1 MGADFIRRR
10 ARYTKCRASAGWN
23 AVDRG
28 HNRPDSRRLWL
39 PGKEVDGRD
48 PRDDTDH
55 TPQHQT
61 ERERHRSATYMMSEQ
76 SRFFTPYLLPARRLD
91 PTLDGQH
98 PAVDGG
104 DHRGVVGFGLVGVA
118 PGECA

>member
-1 MGADFIRRR
+1 MERWCSRNSAVTT
-10 ARYTKCRASAGWN
+10 AQMECRPRSSGP
-23 AVDRG
+23 VEQQ
-28 HNRPDSRRLWL
+28 PSRE
-39 PGKEVDGRD
+39 K
-48 PRDDTDH
+48 
-55 TPQHQT
+55 
-61 ERERHRSATYMMSEQ
+61 
-76 SRFFTPYLLPARRLD
+76 PARRLD